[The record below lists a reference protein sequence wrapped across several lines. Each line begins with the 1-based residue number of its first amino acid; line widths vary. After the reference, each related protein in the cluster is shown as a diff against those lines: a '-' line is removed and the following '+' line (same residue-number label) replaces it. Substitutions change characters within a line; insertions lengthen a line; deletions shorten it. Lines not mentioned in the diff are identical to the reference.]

1 MGKVKAKEV
10 KEKQAM
16 SEKDTNQGDKQA
28 AFESCLSLCK
38 AAESM
43 SPGKRIKVRD
53 DIYAFMLEHNFDTS
67 QVNYLIKTFSKA
79 SGFDIP
85 ALKSEWKE
93 AKATYLLAQSQA
105 TAGLTK
111 EVIHCLELC
120 KNTLSLTPDKLR
132 TARREIYQFM
142 FNNAFEKPEIELVIS
157 TLSNVTGAGIRAL
170 QSEWQNAKQALLQIE
185 ADLRWTG
192 IDTYPYSVRNN
203 TIYLTKRTFD
213 GEVDTPLCNFFAQ
226 ISQEIVYDD
235 GAEKEALYLIEGNQD
250 CGKPLPAVKVASKS
264 FASLNWVFEWNH
276 GPIVYAGQGT
286 KDHLRTAVQIL
297 SKNVKARTIY
307 AHTGWRKMDSQWY
320 YLHTGGAIG
329 IEELTTEI
337 EVELGD
343 RKEGTSGSSRLKDYD
358 LSAEDTHQ
366 VDTKTAIR
374 ASLKLLKLG
383 PKTLM
388 LPLLC
393 AIYRAPLCEALVA
406 DFGIFLAGLT
416 GTFKT
421 EITALAQ
428 AHFGSNWNGRNL
440 PTNWTATAN
449 ALEKQA
455 FLIKDSLM
463 VIDDYC
469 PTGSQYE
476 VSRYVSAAERIF
488 RAQGNRAGRER
499 MRGDGGLRPTYFPRG
514 IVMSSGEDLPK
525 GQSLRARIL
534 FLEVQKGDIDQQLL
548 TLAQAAAN
556 EGLYSQSMAAYNKHL
571 APQIDELKIELP
583 QLRQELRAKAA
594 QESSHMRVPD
604 QVASMAIGLQKF
616 LGFAL
621 EEKAITQTECQEL
634 WQEGWEILM
643 EVAAKQS
650 QYQATEDPVTRFG
663 ELLSAALVSGHAHL
677 ESAETRDVP
686 KNPERYGWRRVSSG
700 MNETWQSQGEC
711 IGWLGKD
718 DQIYLQPETAYKC
731 AQNFARVQGDNIS
744 MAKNTLYKRMGERN
758 LILINDKG
766 RQTTKQM
773 IGKVRERVI
782 YIDPCLL
789 LESGASGASGAEEKN
804 SNQGQG

>member
-1 MGKVKAKEV
+1 MGKVKATKEV

-16 SEKDTNQGDKQA
+16 SEKDTNQGEKQA
-28 AFESCLSLCK
+28 VFESCLGLCK
-38 AAESM
+38 AAENM
-43 SPGKRIKVRD
+43 SPSERIKARD
-53 DIYAFMLEHNFDTS
+53 DIYAFMLENNFDTS
-67 QVNYLIKTFSKA
+67 QINYLIRTFSKA

-85 ALKSEWKE
+85 ALKSDWKE
-93 AKATYLLAQSQA
+93 AKAAYLLAKSQA
-105 TAGLTK
+105 AEGLTK

-120 KNTLSLTPDKLR
+120 KNTLSLSPDKLR

-142 FNNAFEKPEIELVIS
+142 FDNAFEKPEIELILS
-157 TLSNVTGAGIRAL
+157 TLSNVTETGSGIRAL
-170 QSEWQNAKQALLQIE
+170 QSEWQNAKRALLQIE
-185 ADLRWTG
+185 ADLRWAG
-192 IDTYPYSVRNN
+192 IDTYPYSVRDNA
-203 TIYLTKRTFD
+203 IYLTKRTFD
-213 GEVDTPLCNFFAQ
+213 GEVDVPLCNFFAQ

-235 GAEKEALYLIEGNQD
+235 GAEKEAIYLIEGKQT
-250 CGKPLPAVKVASKS
+250 CGKPLPQVKVLSKS

-329 IEELTTEI
+329 IEELTTKI

-358 LSAEDTHQ
+358 LSAEDTNQ

-374 ASLKLLKLG
+374 ASLKLLELG

-534 FLEVQKGDIDQQLL
+534 FLEVQKGDVDQQKL
-548 TLAQAAAN
+548 TLAQEAAN
-556 EGLYSQSMAAYNKHL
+556 NGLYNQATAAYIKQL
-571 APQIDELKIELP
+571 APRIDELKIELP

-594 QESSHMRVPD
+594 QEASHMRVPD
-604 QVASMAIGLQKF
+604 QVASLAIGWQKF
-616 LGFAL
+616 LSFAL
-621 EEKAITQTECQEL
+621 EEKAITKTECQEL

-663 ELLSAALVSGHAHL
+663 ELLSAALASGEAHL
-677 ESAETRDVP
+677 SSALTGEEPRNDAS
-686 KNPERYGWRRVSSG
+686 NYGWRRVVLG
-700 MNETWQSQGEC
+700 VNETWQPQGKRV
-711 IGWLGKD
+711 GWLGEKGE
-718 DQIYLQPETAYKC
+718 IYLEAESAYK
-731 AQNFARVQGDNIS
+731 AVQEYARGQGDNIT
-744 MAKNTLYKRMGERN
+744 MAQNTLYKRMKERN
-758 LILINDKG
+758 LIVEHDQGRNTTRVEINGQRK
-766 RQTTKQM
+766 K
-773 IGKVRERVI
+773 VI
-782 YIDPCLL
+782 YLDASLI
-789 LESGASGASGAEEKN
+789 LESMSGDVGI
-804 SNQGQG
+804 

>member
-1 MGKVKAKEV
+1 
-10 KEKQAM
+10 M

-53 DIYAFMLEHNFDTS
+53 DIYTFMLEHSFDTS
-67 QVNYLIKTFSKA
+67 QINYLIRTFSKA

-85 ALKSEWKE
+85 SLKSEWRE
-93 AKATYLLAQSQA
+93 AKATYLLAQSQVA
-105 TAGLTK
+105 AGLTK

-120 KNTLSLTPDKLR
+120 KNTLSLSPDKLR

-142 FNNAFEKPEIELVIS
+142 FDNAFEKPEIELVIS
-157 TLSNVTGAGIRAL
+157 TLSNVTGSGIRAL

-185 ADLRWTG
+185 ADLKWAG
-192 IDTYPYSVRNN
+192 IDTYPYSVRDN

-213 GEVDTPLCNFFAQ
+213 GEVDIPLCNFFAQ

-235 GAEKEALYLIEGNQD
+235 GAEKEALYLIEGKQD

-329 IEELTTEI
+329 TEKPTTEI

-343 RKEGTSGSSRLKDYD
+343 RKEGALSSSRLKDYD
-358 LSAEDTHQ
+358 LSAEDTQQ

-374 ASLKLLKLG
+374 ASLKLLELG

-428 AHFGSNWNGRNL
+428 AHFGKNWNGRNL

-534 FLEVQKGDIDQQLL
+534 FLEVQKGDVDQQKL
-548 TLAQAAAN
+548 TLAQEAAN
-556 EGLYSQSMAAYNKHL
+556 DGLYSQATTAYIKHL
-571 APQIDELKIELP
+571 APQIDELKIELS

-594 QESSHMRVPD
+594 QEASHMRVPD
-604 QVASMAIGLQKF
+604 QVASLAIGWQKF
-616 LGFAL
+616 LSFAL
-621 EEKAITQTECQEL
+621 EEKAITKTKCQEL

-663 ELLSAALVSGHAHL
+663 ELLSAAIVSGKGHL
-677 ESAETRDVP
+677 ANAKTNGVP
-686 KNPERYGWRRVSSG
+686 KNPEDYGWRLTGAG
-700 MNETWQSQGEC
+700 MNETWQSQGPC
-711 IGWLGKD
+711 VGWLSEKGE
-718 DQIYLQPETAYKC
+718 IYLEPDAAYSRV
-731 AQNFARVQGDNIS
+731 QTFAREQGDNIS
-744 MAKNTLYKRMGERN
+744 MAQTTLYKRMGERN
-758 LILINDKG
+758 LIAAQEEK
-766 RQTTKQM
+766 RQTIKRT
-773 IGKVRERVI
+773 IAGKKIRVI
-782 YIDPCLL
+782 SIDPSFLFKI
-789 LESGASGASGAEEKN
+789 ED
-804 SNQGQG
+804 